1 MKANT
6 ITNETQAAGE
16 TGGATAPVFPADG
29 GEAQMRK
36 QRAEAK
42 AASKAAKKPA
52 PAKKAA
58 KPAKAA
64 KKPAKKAAKKANPD
78 AVKGPG
84 VLRQYAAGYNH
95 DSEKKTAGGH
105 VSVDCADAIATK
117 LRGKTLDDVYAFA
130 AKALGETEKE
140 LFAKYKH
147 LNVGMQ
153 RMNLG
158 NRVRAA
164 VNAK

>member
-1 MKANT
+1 MNGT
-6 ITNETQAAGE
+6 TSTE
-16 TGGATAPVFPADG
+16 ATAGTTPAADPKPVITKGSKAD
-29 GEAQMRK
+29 
-36 QRAEAK
+36 
-42 AASKAAKKPA
+42 KAAKAK
-52 PAKKAA
+52 AKKAA
-58 KPAKAA
+58 PAKV
-64 KKPAKKAAKKANPD
+64 KKANPD

-84 VLRQYAAGYNH
+84 VLRQYAPNYNH

-117 LRGKTLDDVYAFA
+117 LRSKTLDEVYAFA
-130 AKALGETEKE
+130 AKALDETEKE
-140 LFAKYKH
+140 LRAKYKH
-147 LNVGMQ
+147 LNAGMQ

>member
-1 MKANT
+1 MNDTTNNT
-6 ITNETQAAGE
+6 E
-16 TGGATAPVFPADG
+16 ATAGTTPAADPKPVIIKGSKAD
-29 GEAQMRK
+29 
-36 QRAEAK
+36 
-42 AASKAAKKPA
+42 KAAKKAAKA

-64 KKPAKKAAKKANPD
+64 KKPAKKAAKKAD
-78 AVKGPG
+78 GDKVTGPA
-84 VLRQYAAGYNH
+84 VLRKYAPDYNH
-95 DSEKKTAGGH
+95 DKEKKTAGGH

-117 LRGKTLDDVYAFA
+117 LRGKSLDDVYAFA
-130 AKALGETEKE
+130 AKALDEPEKE
-140 LFAKYKH
+140 LRAKYKH